1 MFNRTA
7 KLTGMMILALM
18 LTGCVSSGGIDP
30 AVGNWDV
37 VTVSALGTAEQTIVI
52 NGDMTGMLKAQG
64 QDFTLRN
71 VVSDSGVLTFDV
83 TFSIQGT
90 DIPAKF
96 TGNIDGDAIKGEL
109 VTQFGNASVT
119 GNRGS

>member
-30 AVGNWDV
+30 AVGNWSV
-37 VTVSALGTAEQTIVI
+37 VTVSALGTDEQTIVI
-52 NGDMTGMLKAQG
+52 NNDMTGLLKAQG

-71 VVSDSGVLTFDV
+71 VVSDSGALTFDV
-83 TFSIQGT
+83 TFSIQGI
-90 DIPAKF
+90 DISAKF
-96 TGNIDGDAIKGEL
+96 MGAIDGDAIKGEL

-119 GNRGS
+119 GGRES

>member
-1 MFNRTA
+1 MFNRAT
-7 KLTGMMILALM
+7 KLIGMMTLALLM
-18 LTGCVSSGGIDP
+18 AGCASSGGVDP
-30 AVGNWDV
+30 AVGNWEV

-52 NGDMTGMLKAQG
+52 NNDMTGMLKAQG
-64 QDFTLRN
+64 QDFALSN
-71 VVSDSGVLTFDV
+71 VVSDKGALTFDL

-96 TGNIDGDAIKGEL
+96 AGTIEGDAIKGEF